1 MWHIGM
7 DSVLPNTPPYVLRFG
22 KRITMNYGTPID
34 LSDTVARLKRQKVSE
49 QVARKILTD
58 TIQEVMLELQKET
71 ERLHNLGGGSSK
83 PCNGSEVLPTNG
95 NSGAVKS

>member
-22 KRITMNYGTPID
+22 KRITMNYGNPID
-34 LSDTVARLKRQKVSE
+34 LSETVAKLKRQKVSE
-49 QVARKILTD
+49 QVARKVLTD

-71 ERLHNLGGGSSK
+71 ESLHSGGGTKSSG
-83 PCNGSEVLPTNG
+83 GSQTVATID
-95 NSGAVKS
+95 NSKS